1 MTKPTQST
9 RKIRT
14 RWTKIH
20 SPHHTV
26 LVQIRISG
34 SCERKM
40 VAIHIHPLHENRT
53 RVRRPSFML
62 VSRHCTRSRKT
73 WQETTKNTLARSSVS
88 RRPSSVAPER
98 GLPFPRILLWC
109 YESMIYLRFINHCSN
124 VWCTP
129 AQNTEPTRPA
139 ARLKPWWEKR
149 MNRHIVSF
157 FLFILKLLS
166 KFRCS
171 NEINHAYPSPVN
183 SC

>member
-1 MTKPTQST
+1 MGFCIFHHRFFIVQYFSCGCKAKQSRRNLNQLVTATIDEEIINRKERWGETSSWRRHRWLTKPTQSA

-14 RWTKIH
+14 RRTKIR

-40 VAIHIHPLHENRT
+40 VGIHIHPLHENRT

-98 GLPFPRILLWC
+98 GLPFPRILLWE
-109 YESMIYLRFINHCSN
+109 YDI
-124 VWCTP
+124 P
-129 AQNTEPTRPA
+129 
-139 ARLKPWWEKR
+139 
-149 MNRHIVSF
+149 
-157 FLFILKLLS
+157 
-166 KFRCS
+166 
-171 NEINHAYPSPVN
+171 EI
-183 SC
+183 